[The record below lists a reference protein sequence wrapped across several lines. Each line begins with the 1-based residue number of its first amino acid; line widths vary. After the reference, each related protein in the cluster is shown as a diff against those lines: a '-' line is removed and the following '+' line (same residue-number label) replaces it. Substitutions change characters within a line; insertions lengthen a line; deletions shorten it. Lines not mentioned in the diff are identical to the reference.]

1 MPLQTFDRVTH
12 PGQSAPR
19 VARLRQNLTQR
30 GLDAFLVPRAD
41 LHQGEYVAD
50 RDARLA
56 WLTGFTGSAG
66 FAAITRDRAGVFVD
80 GRYRV
85 QVKAET
91 DPAIFTPVAWPETQL
106 ADWLIQ
112 ALPEGGRIGF
122 DPWLHTRQEISGL
135 ASRLEPAGLTLVPE
149 LANPIDA
156 IWDDQPAAPKGQVR
170 IHPDHLAG
178 ASAASKC
185 AMIAA
190 GLTADGHGAA
200 VLTLPDSIAWLLN
213 IRGTDLPHNPVVQA
227 CAIIEADSH
236 VSLFI
241 DPDKLDAAVRA
252 HLADAVTL
260 LPPSGFGPA
269 LAALTGPVRV
279 DPATAPE
286 QVFAL
291 LEVAGTAIAAKAD
304 PVILP
309 KAIKNPAEIAG
320 MRDAHLHDG
329 VAMVRFLAWL
339 DRQQPGTVS
348 EIDAVTRLEGLRLGQ
363 GALDIS
369 FTTIAGAGPNGAMCH
384 YRVSTET
391 NRIAAPGELL
401 LVDSGGQY
409 PAGTT
414 DITRTMA
421 IGPVDAAVRAPY
433 TRVLQGMI
441 AISRARFPRGL
452 AGRDLDA
459 LARAPLWMA
468 GQDFDHGT
476 GHGVGA
482 ALCVHEGPI
491 RISRI
496 SEVPLVPGMILSNEP
511 GYYREGGFGIRIE
524 NLIVVQQAQAEPGRD
539 MLDFETLTFVPIDT
553 RLIDTTLMSG
563 PELDWLD
570 GYHAET
576 LSRLAPHLDGADLD
590 WLQQATRP
598 IARA

>member
-1 MPLQTFDRVTH
+1 MALQSFDRLTR
-12 PGQSAPR
+12 PEDSAPR
-19 VARLRQNLTQR
+19 VARLRQELAQR
-30 GLDAFLVPRAD
+30 GLDGFLVPRAD
-41 LHQGEYVAD
+41 VHQGEYVAD

-66 FAAITRDRAGVFVD
+66 FAAIMQTCAGVFID

-91 DPAIFTPVAWPETQL
+91 DPAIFTPVPWPETQL
-106 ADWLIQ
+106 ADWLMQ
-112 ALPEGGRIGF
+112 ALPAGGKVGF
-122 DPWLHTRQEISGL
+122 DPWLHTRREITALATRLEASGL
-135 ASRLEPAGLTLVPE
+135 VLVAEPA
-149 LANPIDA
+149 NPVDA

-178 ASAASKC
+178 VGTGEKSRQ
-185 AMIAA
+185 IAA
-190 GLTADGHGAA
+190 DLRDAGQGAA

-213 IRGTDLPHNPVVQA
+213 IRGADLPHNPVVQA
-227 CAIIEADSH
+227 FAIIEADAGI
-236 VSLFI
+236 SLFI
-241 DPDKLDAAVRA
+241 DQDKLTDEVRN
-252 HLADAVTL
+252 HLGQAVTI
-260 LPPSGFGPA
+260 LPVDGFGPA
-269 LAALTGPVRV
+269 LAGLTGPVRV

-291 LEVAGTAIAAKAD
+291 LEAAGTDIVADDD
-304 PVILP
+304 PVIMP
-309 KAIKNPAEIAG
+309 KAIKNPAEIEG
-320 MRDAHLHDG
+320 MRAAHLRDG

-339 DRQQPGTVS
+339 DRQAPGTVS
-348 EIDAVTRLEGLRLGQ
+348 EIDAVSHLEALRLNE

-391 NRIAAPGELL
+391 NRVAADGELL

-409 PAGTT
+409 EAGTT
-414 DITRTMA
+414 DITRTM
-421 IGPVDAAVRAPY
+421 PVGVVDPDVRGPY

-491 RISRI
+491 RISRM
-496 SEVPLVPGMILSNEP
+496 SEVALVPGMILSDEP
-511 GYYREGGFGIRIE
+511 GYYREGGYGIRIE
-524 NLIVVQQAQAEPGRD
+524 NLIVVTQADAEPGRD
-539 MLDFETLTFVPIDT
+539 MLAFETLTWAPIDT
-553 RLIDTTLMSG
+553 RLIDPALMA
-563 PELDWLD
+563 PAELDWLD
-570 GYHAET
+570 DYHAEVLAR
-576 LSRLAPHLDGADLD
+576 LSPHLDGDDLD
-590 WLQQATRP
+590 WLRQATQP
-598 IARA
+598 VARA